1 MKCHMAAG
9 SAFTTGRLV
18 SLLGGRRAVRSGGQ
32 DLDKLRLRLRK
43 GLPYDSVVALS
54 KAYKIDL
61 KGLAVV
67 LAIPERTLAR
77 RKQDKRLRPDESDRL
92 FRVARIAAL
101 AEEAFG
107 AREKAARWL
116 HRPNRAL
123 GNAIPLHHLDTEL
136 GAREVEDVLGRI
148 AHGVYS

>member
-1 MKCHMAAG
+1 ME
-9 SAFTTGRLV
+9 SRLL
-18 SLLGGRRAVRSGGQ
+18 SLLGGRQASRSGTQGLE
-32 DLDKLRLRLRK
+32 DLRRCLRK
-43 GLPYDSVVALS
+43 GLPYESVVTLGE
-54 KAYKIDL
+54 AYEIDF
-61 KGLAVV
+61 KGLAAV

-77 RKQDKRLRPDESDRL
+77 RKQDKRLRPDESDRV
-92 FRVARIAAL
+92 FRVARIGAL
-101 AEEAFG
+101 AEETFG
-107 AREKAARWL
+107 DREKAVRWL

>member
-1 MKCHMAAG
+1 MAI
-9 SAFTTGRLV
+9 
-18 SLLGGRRAVRSGGQ
+18 LGGRTAGRSRVRDLKSLRAYLQ
-32 DLDKLRLRLRK
+32 K
-43 GLPYDSVVALS
+43 GLPYASVVALT
-54 KAYKIDL
+54 KTYQIDV
-61 KGLAVV
+61 KRLAAV

-77 RKQDKRLRPDESDRL
+77 RKQEKRLRPDESDRV
-92 FRVARIAAL
+92 FRVARIGAL

-107 AREKAARWL
+107 DREKAVRWL

-123 GNAIPLHHLDTEL
+123 GNAVPLHHIDTEL